1 MYKIRNLSFT
11 PKMMINTRVG
21 VKFILNQLILEEFFF
36 IQEMIFNSR
45 PIKISFK
52 PNNSKIVKALEA

>member
-1 MYKIRNLSFT
+1 
-11 PKMMINTRVG
+11 MMINTRVG